1 MEGEALRGRLFAC
14 IARRNTGLGP
24 SGTKKLIAVGISGAV
39 ALSLLF
45 VAAWMVFAGGAGEKE
60 PDGVQ
65 IIAPA
70 ETSESDAVGSPEAI
84 TPVPM
89 PSPTALPEEITVY
102 ITGAVVNPGVYSVA
116 RGERL
121 DAVLRLAGG
130 ATESADLD
138 RVNLAAYATDA
149 AHYNIPTAGEPVRPG
164 EPLGEGSA
172 SNADEA
178 GESES
183 CRPPVNINTASVQCL
198 ETLPGIGGVRAE
210 SIVAHRD
217 QGGPFSSPEAITD
230 VSGIGDGIFRR
241 IAELITVD
249 PH

>member
-1 MEGEALRGRLFAC
+1 M
-14 IARRNTGLGP
+14 GP
-24 SGTKKLIAVGISGAV
+24 SGTKKLIAVGISGAL

-45 VAAWMVFAGGAGEKE
+45 VAAWMVFAGGAGEQE

-65 IIAPA
+65 IIAPP
-70 ETSESDAVGSPEAI
+70 ETTEPGAVGSPEAEAAAL
-84 TPVPM
+84 T

-102 ITGAVVNPGVYSVA
+102 ITGEVVNPGVYSVA

-130 ATESADLD
+130 PTESADLS
-138 RVNLAAYATDA
+138 RVNLAAHAVDA
-149 AHYNIPTAGEPVRPG
+149 AHYTIPSAGEPVEPG
-164 EPLGEGSA
+164 ESSGDRSA
-172 SNADEA
+172 PNAAEA

-183 CRPPVNINTASVQCL
+183 CRPPVNINTASAQCL
-198 ETLPGIGGVRAE
+198 EETLPGIGSVRAE
-210 SIVAHRD
+210 SIVGHRE
-217 QGGPFSSPEAITD
+217 QQGPFASAEAITE

-249 PH
+249 SP

>member
-1 MEGEALRGRLFAC
+1 
-14 IARRNTGLGP
+14 
-24 SGTKKLIAVGISGAV
+24 
-39 ALSLLF
+39 
-45 VAAWMVFAGGAGEKE
+45 MVFAGGSSEQE

-70 ETSESDAVGSPEAI
+70 ETSEPGAVGSPGAI
-84 TPVPM
+84 TPAPR

-102 ITGAVVNPGVYSVA
+102 ITGEVVNPGVYSVA

-130 ATESADLD
+130 ATESADLG

-149 AHYNIPTAGEPVRPG
+149 SHYTIPAAGEPVRPS
-164 EPLGEGSA
+164 EPLRDGSA
-172 SNADEA
+172 PNADEAA

-183 CRPPVNINTASVQCL
+183 CPPPVNINTASAQCL

-210 SIVAHRD
+210 SIVAHRE
-217 QGGPFSSPEAITD
+217 QQGPFASAEAITD